1 MTFLLVMPNN
11 VYKISMCDGDAT
23 VRALGEKPP

>member
-11 VYKISMCDGDAT
+11 VYKVFMCNGDASI
-23 VRALGEKPP
+23 RILGEKPP